1 MSTPFSVKKGI
12 YIDLDCT
19 AIIPV
24 AQGIFIPTGYRDSEK
39 EQKFQKDLAAFLNKW
54 FSESEEG
61 AKDYS
66 LATGCRIL
74 SMPLLRSNAPQ
85 ATCHCDPDRA

>member
-24 AQGIFIPTGYRDSEK
+24 AQGIFIPTEYCDSEE

-54 FSESEEG
+54 FLESEKD
-61 AKDYS
+61 AKGYS
-66 LATGCRIL
+66 LATGYR
-74 SMPLLRSNAPQ
+74 
-85 ATCHCDPDRA
+85 